1 MKLVKDIELTTIS
14 LIYENFFL
22 HDLESYICKSY
33 VTEIEKLFSLCGTIS
48 FSGKA
53 IKEKAV
59 SLIFTTK

>member
-1 MKLVKDIELTTIS
+1 MKLVKDIALTTIS

-22 HDLESYICKSY
+22 HDLENYICKSY
-33 VTEIEKLFSLCGTIS
+33 VTKIEQLFSLCGIIS

-59 SLIFTTK
+59 SLIFNTK